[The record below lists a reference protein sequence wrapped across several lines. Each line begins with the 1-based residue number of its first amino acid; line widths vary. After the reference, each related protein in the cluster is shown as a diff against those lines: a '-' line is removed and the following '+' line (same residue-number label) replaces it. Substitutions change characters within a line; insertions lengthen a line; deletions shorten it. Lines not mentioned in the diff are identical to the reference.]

1 MNRQKYFYEE
11 FVIGLGFTSGLW
23 LAVGIDP
30 EAIIFDSL
38 LNVVKAYTPYFK
50 FGFIFYLLPII
61 VTVLS
66 LWCAYLMGG
75 NVGVIGVAC
84 AFLGGLLILIYPLVG
99 IVLFIIGGYLGNLG
113 VEQVISSKE
122 YV

>member
-1 MNRQKYFYEE
+1 MNRQRYFYEE
-11 FVIGLGFTSGLW
+11 FTIGLGFLSGMW

-38 LNVVKAYTPYFK
+38 LNVIKTYNPDFK
-50 FGFIFYLLPII
+50 FGFIFYLVPII

-66 LWCAYLMGG
+66 LWRAYLMGG

-84 AFLGGLLILIYPLVG
+84 AFVGGLLILIYPLVG
-99 IVLFIIGGYLGNLG
+99 IILLAIGGYLGNLG
-113 VEQVISSKE
+113 VKQVISSKD